1 MKITRLEDVEAWKAA
16 RSLTSLVYSLT
27 EAKVFDRD
35 FELRR
40 QMRGASI
47 SAMANIAEGF
57 DAGSD
62 PEFRRFL
69 RIARRSVTELQS
81 HLYVAIDRHYLDQ
94 NEFDRIYSRSLHVKN
109 LVGGFLRHLKKP
121 RISMQVPTT

>member
-1 MKITRLEDVEAWKAA
+1 MKITRIEDVEAWKAA
-16 RSLTSLVYSLT
+16 RRLTNLTYVVT
-27 EAKVFDRD
+27 EAKPFDRD

-40 QMRGASI
+40 QMRGCAV

-57 DAGSD
+57 DSGSD

-69 RIARRSVTELQS
+69 KIARRSVTELQS
-81 HLYVAIDRHYLDQ
+81 HLYVALDRRYLEQ
-94 NEFDRIYSRSLHVKN
+94 ERFHHIYAQTRDVKS

-121 RISMQVPTT
+121 RTPT